1 MVYLKMRNLAAKIIK
16 KVSLEMIYEIV
27 DERTEEIKK
36 EITELRD
43 KQESDFKYLNQRL
56 DQTNQRLDQTNQ
68 RLDQMNQRLD
78 QRLDNIMQ
86 ILIEL
91 SKQKN

>member
-56 DQTNQRLDQTNQ
+56 DQTNQRLDQ
-68 RLDQMNQRLD
+68 MNQRLD